1 VNEYLDVLPGELPGM
16 PPNRDIEFLIELLPD
31 TAPIYKKPYRM
42 PSKQLGEL
50 KEQIQEL
57 EGKGYEGP
65 RRRPK
70 GGGCEREPNKIL
82 SQKPDVC
89 PTFKMSSKKP
99 LKESD
104 EKRILGWQ
112 NTTKTVNERRAE
124 TVRRT
129 LAGGIEN
136 CLMGGLWKLKL

>member
-1 VNEYLDVLPGELPGM
+1 MKDRGGDQ
-16 PPNRDIEFLIELLPD
+16 R
-31 TAPIYKKPYRM
+31 
-42 PSKQLGEL
+42 
-50 KEQIQEL
+50 
-57 EGKGYEGP
+57 
-65 RRRPK
+65 
-70 GGGCEREPNKIL
+70 GGCEREPNKIL

-112 NTTKTVNERRAE
+112 NTTKTVNERRAK

-136 CLMGGLWKLKL
+136 CLMGGLWKLEL